1 MSAKKLME
9 SSDVETR
16 LENAFRPV
24 SPSRKFVQKVRSRI
38 QLAPSVVVAERLN
51 NTPRL
56 ILLIGGVLTGLILL
70 ASGVRAV
77 FYLVN
82 KSKM

>member
-1 MSAKKLME
+1 MME
-9 SSDVETR
+9 NSDVETR

-38 QLAPSVVVAERLN
+38 KIVPSVVVAERLN
-51 NTPRL
+51 NTPRV
-56 ILLIGGVLTGLILL
+56 LLVIGGVITAVLLL
-70 ASGVRAV
+70 ASGVRAL